1 MGIIDGDQHAGQFT
15 LNPPLVIPVLNEG
28 LLFCPDEVEGDCLP
42 TCTVEVLRAPTW
54 LAFDCVDVRKVGSFS
69 VLANDPE
76 ARGTPLGPGIQSPF
90 EVADLTV
97 ALGRLSNFV
106 QDGVI
111 PIDERHKVC
120 MVAWVGDALPILVP
134 VQQSLVMLQ
143 CTLLGTESPGAD
155 LDSLCNPSSFSS
167 FVSAAVRIPTWQP
180 RLARTGRVAD
190 HSNPVKRTC
199 IPCPRHNGIGF
210 SAPGSKISST
220 LANATQA
227 K

>member
-1 MGIIDGDQHAGQFT
+1 MNVAVVWPSAGADTTPSGMSLDQPLAARKPLTKCEKWPRVVQMGIIDGDQHAGQFT

-28 LLFCPDEVEGDCLP
+28 LLFCPDEVEGDYLP

-54 LAFDCVDVRKVGSFS
+54 LAFDCVDVRKVSSFS

-76 ARGTPLGPGIQSPF
+76 ARGTPPGPGIQSPF

-134 VQQSLVMLQ
+134 AQ
-143 CTLLGTESPGAD
+143 
-155 LDSLCNPSSFSS
+155 
-167 FVSAAVRIPTWQP
+167 
-180 RLARTGRVAD
+180 
-190 HSNPVKRTC
+190 
-199 IPCPRHNGIGF
+199 
-210 SAPGSKISST
+210 
-220 LANATQA
+220 
-227 K
+227 